1 MATYGLTKPARL
13 FPSVFDDFFKSW
25 NEGFFADEWSKMLT
39 VPAVNVVEK
48 NTDYNIT
55 VAAPG
60 LKKSDFKIN
69 VDGNVLNI
77 SAEMEET
84 KEEKDDERY
93 TKREYNYSSFS
104 RSFTLPNEVLKDQI
118 AASYEDGV
126 LKLTVPKKEE
136 AKKPSVSKNIDVK

>member
-1 MATYGLTKPARL
+1 MISLNHGMK
-13 FPSVFDDFFKSW
+13 D
-25 NEGFFADEWSKMLT
+25 FADEWSKMLT